1 MNGIWAERLAALW
14 LQLHGWSVV
23 ERRLAG
29 KRGSGIGEVDLVIR
43 RLGVLAFVEI
53 KYRPSQIQGAAAIST
68 NQKRRIIR
76 AAKAYL
82 SSHPHLIDLT
92 IRFDAV
98 LITPYALPQ
107 HTANAWDEDA

>member
-1 MNGIWAERLAALW
+1 MTGIWAERLAALW
-14 LQLHGWSVV
+14 LQLHGWSIV

-29 KRGSGIGEVDLVIR
+29 RRGSGIGEVDLVMR
-43 RLGVLAFVEI
+43 RYGVLAFVEI
-53 KYRPSQIQGAAAIST
+53 KYRPNRVQGAAAIST

-82 SSHPHLIDLT
+82 SRHPHLATLT

-107 HTANAWDEDA
+107 HTANAWDEEA